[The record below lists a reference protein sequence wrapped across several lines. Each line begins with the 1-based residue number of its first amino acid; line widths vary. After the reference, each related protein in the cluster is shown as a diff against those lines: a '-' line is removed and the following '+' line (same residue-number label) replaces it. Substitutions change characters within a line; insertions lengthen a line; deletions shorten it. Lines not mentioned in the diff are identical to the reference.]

1 MSRSEKCKIKV
12 VNECDGIPT
21 SIEVRGKAYNVVSDG
36 FLGEVKL
43 DLGEVKDL
51 QLKDVPLNL
60 CIHIQPVPELFNTI
74 IVCFGEATAAIWETP
89 KYYGQCIGIEHYFN
103 IIKKVAEKM
112 HFNIISEVREEN
124 RYFLELSM
132 DFKED
137 TTVQEV
143 YERFN
148 KLNLEIASILSQ
160 CEKFIE
166 NILKTYE
173 SGERE

>member
-1 MSRSEKCKIKV
+1 MSEVEQFKIRVVSER
-12 VNECDGIPT
+12 EGIPT
-21 SIEVRGKAYNVVSDG
+21 KIEVCGKTYNVASED
-36 FLGEVKL
+36 FLGEIKL

-51 QLKDVPLNL
+51 RLKDIPLKL
-60 CIHIQPVPELFNTI
+60 CIHIQPVPELFHTI
-74 IVCFGEATAAIWETP
+74 VVGFGEATGVIWETP
-89 KYYGQCIGIEHYFN
+89 KYYSQCIGIEHYFN

-137 TTVQEV
+137 ATVQEV
-143 YERFN
+143 YECFN
-148 KLNLEIASILSQ
+148 KLNLEIDSILSQ
-160 CEKFIE
+160 CKKFIE

-173 SGERE
+173 PE